1 MAYDT
6 EQTSPRRESL
16 GEAVAAEETRP
27 VKALTGNWGDPEIVS
42 SYLDRCQVDTP
53 VEVVRSIWAHVT
65 KHRSGEIGKVLDLG
79 AGDGRFAQ
87 HGSYRS
93 YVGYEIDETR
103 CAGVGLPA
111 GARLVNACAFSHSI
125 EDADLCVGNPPFVR
139 NQDIPTGW
147 REHAHREVLRRTGVA
162 VPGLA
167 NAWQYFFLN
176 GLACLK
182 SDGLAALVVPFEW
195 VSRPSARTLRAYV
208 RDQCC
213 PTNR

>member
-87 HGSYRS
+87 HGLLPFIRT
-93 YVGYEIDETR
+93 GYEIDETR
-103 CAGVGLPA
+103 CAGVA
-111 GARLVNACAFSHSI
+111 
-125 EDADLCVGNPPFVR
+125 
-139 NQDIPTGW
+139 PTG
-147 REHAHREVLRRTGVA
+147 RCEARQCVRI
-162 VPGLA
+162 LA
-167 NAWQYFFLN
+167 L
-176 GLACLK
+176 
-182 SDGLAALVVPFEW
+182 D
-195 VSRPSARTLRAYV
+195 
-208 RDQCC
+208 
-213 PTNR
+213 